1 MAIDVGAD
9 VDATLLADWG
19 VTATYRR
26 KASQT
31 FTPGTGAVART
42 FTNYPTTA
50 VARPLTMEQIARAE
64 VALEVKDRRILLPSD
79 DLAGIAGTPGDE
91 DRVVIGSDTYQV
103 LAWDLLGSGA
113 LYRIYGRP
121 I

>member
-9 VDATLLADWG
+9 VEATLLEDWG
-19 VTATYRR
+19 VTATYKR

-31 FTPGTGAVART
+31 FTPGTGVVGRT
-42 FTNYPTTA
+42 FTDYPTTA

-64 VALEVKDRRILLPSD
+64 VPLEVKDRRIILPSA
-79 DLAGIAGTPGDE
+79 DLAGMAATPGVE

-103 LAWDLLGSGA
+103 LAWDLIGSGGV
-113 LYRIYGRP
+113 YRIYGRP